1 MGLHQKFSPTLIDPS
16 SAVIIPLPV
25 NRFSNKLAPKVPN
38 NIPKNPP
45 FCSFALFLIVS
56 LTPFINKAE
65 SLRGL
70 TIFMIAFISSLEMIK
85 VVNADPSI
93 FLWTAASVADA
104 GAVNPN
110 GSKTLLAYGLST
122 FPIKGNQIFNSVPK
136 SLPKD
141 PPYSP
146 ILCNWVF
153 DNFILAEELF
163 GKALWGLETC
173 VLVNNNFWAKLFS
186 SLESP
191 IMFDE

>member
-1 MGLHQKFSPTLIDPS
+1 MAS
-16 SAVIIPLPV
+16 SISWLEIIKVANP
-25 NRFSNKLAPKVPN
+25 APK
-38 NIPKNPP
+38 
-45 FCSFALFLIVS
+45 
-56 LTPFINKAE
+56 
-65 SLRGL
+65 
-70 TIFMIAFISSLEMIK
+70 
-85 VVNADPSI
+85 I
-93 FLWTAASVADA
+93 FLGIAASVADA
-104 GAVNPN
+104 AAVNPN
-110 GSKTLLAYGLST
+110 GIKTLLAYGLST
-122 FPIKGNQIFNSVPK
+122 FPIKGNPIFNSVPK

-141 PPYSP
+141 PPYSS